1 MIRGILSL
9 KLSLIKQPTIMAD
22 IHLLG
27 IKFIEQN
34 TQDGL
39 EFVYKPDV
47 PKLKVIGTILIAAE
61 EEEEEGCVFLT
72 QKQLNQV
79 LLGKDV
85 DLKLVDD
92 TWSPAKPLNKEQIK
106 KIGLVTID
114 AEYLGT
120 AGDVRCYEALK
131 VTE

>member
-1 MIRGILSL
+1 
-9 KLSLIKQPTIMAD
+9 MAE
-22 IHLLG
+22 IHITG
-27 IKFIEQN
+27 IKYIEIN
-34 TQDGL
+34 AQDGL
-39 EFVYKPDV
+39 EFKYKPDV
-47 PKLKVIGTILIAAE
+47 PKLKLVGSVLTAEDE
-61 EEEEEGCVFLT
+61 EEDNGVLFLT

-92 TWSPAKPLNKEQIK
+92 TWSPAKPLNKEQVK

>member
-1 MIRGILSL
+1 
-9 KLSLIKQPTIMAD
+9 MAD

-39 EFVYKPDV
+39 EFKYKPDV

-61 EEEEEGCVFLT
+61 EEEDNGCVYLT

-79 LLGKDV
+79 LLNKEV
-85 DLKLVDD
+85 DLKLADE
-92 TWSPAKPLNKEQIK
+92 TWTPAKPLTKDQIK

-114 AEYLGT
+114 AEFLGT
-120 AGDVRCYEALK
+120 AGEFRCYEALK
-131 VTE
+131 VSE

>member
-1 MIRGILSL
+1 
-9 KLSLIKQPTIMAD
+9 MAD

-39 EFVYKPDV
+39 DFTYKPDV

-61 EEEEEGCVFLT
+61 EEEDEGCVFLT

-79 LLGKDV
+79 LLNKEIE
-85 DLKLVDD
+85 LKLVDD
-92 TWSPAKPLNKEQIK
+92 TWTPAKPLNKDQIR
-106 KIGLVTID
+106 KIGLVTIE

-120 AGDVRCYEALK
+120 AGEVRCYEALK
-131 VTE
+131 VSE

>member
-1 MIRGILSL
+1 
-9 KLSLIKQPTIMAD
+9 MAD

-27 IKFIEQN
+27 IQFIEQN

-39 EFVYKPDV
+39 EFTYKPDV
-47 PKLKVIGTILIAAE
+47 PKLKVLSTILIAAE
-61 EEEEEGCVFLT
+61 EEEAEGCLFVT
-72 QKQLNQV
+72 QKQLNQI
-79 LLGKDV
+79 LLNKEV

-92 TWSPAKPLNKEQIK
+92 TWTPAKPLSKEQIK

>member
-1 MIRGILSL
+1 
-9 KLSLIKQPTIMAD
+9 MAD

-39 EFVYKPDV
+39 DFTYKPDV

-61 EEEEEGCVFLT
+61 EEEDEGCVYLT

-79 LLGKDV
+79 LLNKDIE
-85 DLKLVDD
+85 LKLVDD
-92 TWSPAKPLNKEQIK
+92 TWTPAKPLNKDQVK
-106 KIGLVTID
+106 KIGLVTIE

-120 AGDVRCYEALK
+120 AGEVRCYEAIK
-131 VTE
+131 VSE

>member
-1 MIRGILSL
+1 
-9 KLSLIKQPTIMAD
+9 MAD

-61 EEEEEGCVFLT
+61 EEEEGCVFLT

-79 LLGKDV
+79 LIGKEV

>member
-1 MIRGILSL
+1 
-9 KLSLIKQPTIMAD
+9 MAD

-39 EFVYKPDV
+39 EFVYKPDI
-47 PKLKVIGTILIAAE
+47 PKLKIIGTILIAE
-61 EEEEEGCVFLT
+61 EEEEEDGCVFLT

-79 LLGKDV
+79 LVGKDV

-92 TWSPAKPLNKEQIK
+92 TWTPAKPLNKEQSK

-131 VTE
+131 ITE

>member
-1 MIRGILSL
+1 
-9 KLSLIKQPTIMAD
+9 MAE

-47 PKLKVIGTILIAAE
+47 PKLKIIGTILIAAE

-72 QKQLNQV
+72 QK
-79 LLGKDV
+79 
-85 DLKLVDD
+85 
-92 TWSPAKPLNKEQIK
+92 PLNKEQVK

-120 AGDVRCYEALK
+120 AGEVRCYEALK
-131 VTE
+131 VSE

>member
-1 MIRGILSL
+1 
-9 KLSLIKQPTIMAD
+9 MAD

-27 IKFIEQN
+27 INFIEQN

-39 EFVYKPDV
+39 EFTYKPDV

-61 EEEEEGCVFLT
+61 EEEAEGCVFVT
-72 QKQLNQV
+72 QKQLNQI
-79 LLGKDV
+79 LLNKEI
-85 DLKLVDD
+85 DLRLNED
-92 TWSPAKPLNKEQIK
+92 TWTPAKPLSKDQLK
-106 KIGLVTID
+106 KIGLVTLE

-120 AGDVRCYEALK
+120 AGELKCYETLK

>member
-1 MIRGILSL
+1 
-9 KLSLIKQPTIMAD
+9 MAD

-27 IKFIEQN
+27 INFIEQN

-39 EFVYKPDV
+39 EFTYKPDV

-61 EEEEEGCVFLT
+61 EEEAEGCVFVT
-72 QKQLNQV
+72 QKQLNQI
-79 LLGKDV
+79 LLNKEI
-85 DLKLVDD
+85 DLRLNED
-92 TWSPAKPLNKEQIK
+92 TWTPAKPLSKDQLK
-106 KIGLVTID
+106 KIGLVTLD

-120 AGDVRCYEALK
+120 AGELKCYETLK

>member
-1 MIRGILSL
+1 
-9 KLSLIKQPTIMAD
+9 MAD

-27 IKFIEQN
+27 INFIEQN

-39 EFVYKPDV
+39 EFTYKPDV

-61 EEEEEGCVFLT
+61 EEEVEGCVFVT
-72 QKQLNQV
+72 QKQLNQI
-79 LLGKDV
+79 LLNKEI
-85 DLKLVDD
+85 DLRLNED
-92 TWSPAKPLNKEQIK
+92 TWTPAKPLSKDQLK
-106 KIGLVTID
+106 KIGLVTLD

-120 AGDVRCYEALK
+120 AGELKCYETLK

>member
-1 MIRGILSL
+1 
-9 KLSLIKQPTIMAD
+9 MAD

-39 EFVYKPDV
+39 EFTYKPDV

-61 EEEEEGCVFLT
+61 EEEDNGCVYLT
-72 QKQLNQV
+72 QKQLNQI
-79 LLGKDV
+79 LLNKDV
-85 DLKLVDD
+85 DLRLVDE
-92 TWSPAKPLNKEQIK
+92 TWTPSKPLSKEQIK

-120 AGDVRCYEALK
+120 AGEVRCYEAIK
-131 VTE
+131 VSE

>member
-1 MIRGILSL
+1 
-9 KLSLIKQPTIMAD
+9 MAD

-39 EFVYKPDV
+39 NFTYKPDV

-61 EEEEEGCVFLT
+61 EDEDEGCVYLT

-79 LLGKDV
+79 LLNKDIE
-85 DLKLVDD
+85 LKLVDD
-92 TWSPAKPLNKEQIK
+92 TWTPSKPLNKDQVK
-106 KIGLVTID
+106 KIGMVTIE

-120 AGDVRCYEALK
+120 AGEVRCYEALK

>member
-1 MIRGILSL
+1 
-9 KLSLIKQPTIMAD
+9 MAD

-39 EFVYKPDV
+39 DFTYKPDV
-47 PKLKVIGTILIAAE
+47 PKLKVIGTILIAADE
-61 EEEEEGCVFLT
+61 EEDEGCVYLT

-79 LLGKDV
+79 LLNKDIE
-85 DLKLVDD
+85 LKLVED
-92 TWSPAKPLNKEQIK
+92 TWTPAKPLNKEQAK
-106 KIGLVTID
+106 KIGLVTIE

-120 AGDVRCYEALK
+120 AGEVRCYEAIK
-131 VTE
+131 VSE

>member
-1 MIRGILSL
+1 MR
-9 KLSLIKQPTIMAD
+9 
-22 IHLLG
+22 
-27 IKFIEQN
+27 
-34 TQDGL
+34 
-39 EFVYKPDV
+39 V
-47 PKLKVIGTILIAAE
+47 
-61 EEEEEGCVFLT
+61 LT

-92 TWSPAKPLNKEQIK
+92 TWTPAKPLNKDQIK

-131 VTE
+131 VSE

>member
-1 MIRGILSL
+1 
-9 KLSLIKQPTIMAD
+9 MAD

-39 EFVYKPDV
+39 EFKYKPDV

-61 EEEEEGCVFLT
+61 EEEDNGCVYLT

-79 LLGKDV
+79 LLNKEV
-85 DLKLVDD
+85 DLKLVDE
-92 TWSPAKPLNKEQIK
+92 TWTPAKALTKDQIK

-120 AGDVRCYEALK
+120 AGEFRCYEALK
-131 VTE
+131 VSE

>member
-1 MIRGILSL
+1 
-9 KLSLIKQPTIMAD
+9 MAD

-61 EEEEEGCVFLT
+61 EEEEEGCVYLT

-79 LLGKDV
+79 LINKDI

-92 TWSPAKPLNKEQIK
+92 TWTPAKPLNKDQIK

-131 VTE
+131 VSE

>member
-1 MIRGILSL
+1 
-9 KLSLIKQPTIMAD
+9 
-22 IHLLG
+22 
-27 IKFIEQN
+27 
-34 TQDGL
+34 
-39 EFVYKPDV
+39 
-47 PKLKVIGTILIAAE
+47 
-61 EEEEEGCVFLT
+61 VFLT

-92 TWSPAKPLNKEQIK
+92 TWSPSKPLNKEQIK

>member
-1 MIRGILSL
+1 
-9 KLSLIKQPTIMAD
+9 MAD

-34 TQDGL
+34 TQDEL
-39 EFVYKPDV
+39 EFTYKPDV
-47 PKLKVIGTILIAAE
+47 PKLKIIGTILIAADE
-61 EEEEEGCVFLT
+61 EEDEGCVYLT

-79 LLGKDV
+79 LLNKDIE
-85 DLKLVDD
+85 LKLVED
-92 TWSPAKPLNKEQIK
+92 TWTPAKPLSKEQSK

-120 AGDVRCYEALK
+120 AGEVRCYEALK
-131 VTE
+131 VSE

>member
-1 MIRGILSL
+1 MN
-9 KLSLIKQPTIMAD
+9 K
-22 IHLLG
+22 
-27 IKFIEQN
+27 E
-34 TQDGL
+34 
-39 EFVYKPDV
+39 
-47 PKLKVIGTILIAAE
+47 
-61 EEEEEGCVFLT
+61 
-72 QKQLNQV
+72 
-79 LLGKDV
+79 V

-92 TWSPAKPLNKEQIK
+92 TWTPSKPLSKDQIK